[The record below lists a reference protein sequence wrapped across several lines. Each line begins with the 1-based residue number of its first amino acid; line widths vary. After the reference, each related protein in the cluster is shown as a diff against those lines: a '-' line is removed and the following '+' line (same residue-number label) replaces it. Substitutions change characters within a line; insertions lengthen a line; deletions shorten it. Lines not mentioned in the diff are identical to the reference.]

1 LKKKT
6 SDVGM
11 KEHFSNKNENTT
23 FENLKTVLG
32 QQPITLKST
41 NHKNFLYNLFI
52 KLLANLNDNSQNIE
66 RNIKQFNV
74 IYPNISMNNNS
85 TSISPQNVYTSPIN
99 PNFNPLLSQQNQPNF
114 NNPRGN
120 QLRNDPQ
127 MFVFNQKAQAASPK
141 NYNAIPPANLFK
153 TFNDQKPE
161 SQAIK
166 DPKYEGN
173 INMNNNNPV
182 CKKENE
188 KNNNLIEKPAE
199 KQIEK
204 KDSKESE
211 PKLDK
216 KELTEQKTTEEN
228 KSSKFFF

>member
-1 LKKKT
+1 MFLIKK
-6 SDVGM
+6 
-11 KEHFSNKNENTT
+11 H
-23 FENLKTVLG
+23 
-32 QQPITLKST
+32 
-41 NHKNFLYNLFI
+41 
-52 KLLANLNDNSQNIE
+52 
-66 RNIKQFNV
+66 
-74 IYPNISMNNNS
+74 
-85 TSISPQNVYTSPIN
+85 
-99 PNFNPLLSQQNQPNF
+99 
-114 NNPRGN
+114 
-120 QLRNDPQ
+120 
-127 MFVFNQKAQAASPK
+127 
-141 NYNAIPPANLFK
+141 NAIPPANLFK